1 MNYREA
7 ICAANANLAQDR
19 STRFIG
25 YGLKHGRAA
34 GTLNEASEDQIIE
47 MPIAENLLIGFAI
60 GLALTGYRP
69 VVFIERMDFILN
81 ALDAIV
87 NHLDKIHAL
96 SHGEFSPAII
106 IRTMV
111 GNRDKPLF
119 TGLPHIQDH
128 SAAIA
133 KMVSFPV
140 VKLQKPEAVPIAY
153 QQAERDFAKGV
164 STILTEF
171 KDLLE

>member
-1 MNYREA
+1 MTYREA
-7 ICAANANLAQDR
+7 ICAANANLAKDAA
-19 STRFIG
+19 TRFIG
-25 YGLKHGRAA
+25 YGLTHGRAN
-34 GTLNEASEDQIIE
+34 GTLNDVDEDQIIE

-69 VVFIERMDFILN
+69 IVFIERFDFILN

-87 NHLDKIHAL
+87 NHLDKIHSL
-96 SHGEFSPAII
+96 SQGQFSPAVI
-106 IRTMV
+106 IRTVV
-111 GNRDKPLF
+111 GNRYKPLY

-140 VKLQKPEAVPIAY
+140 VRLQKEDAIKVAY
-153 QQAERDFAKGV
+153 NQAERDFTKGV
-164 STILTEF
+164 STILVEY
-171 KDLLE
+171 KDLM